1 MISKIVFSPPDKKNQ
16 MMPYTFIQYLFKSE
30 EHEICNVKPHGNSK
44 KNSSYR
50 RILPSTHQKLK
61 ESFNTKST
69 TVKQALDAVYC
80 SVGDVTSARSLG
92 ELPRGPK
99 DIYNARYTAKKMDIP
114 KTERQEEFKK
124 TNDPVCLENMWI
136 LLERAKREEEMSRE
150 NVFIR
155 ECTIHPDLF
164 VVLANDRQLQQ
175 LGQFCTNP
183 KEFCVFGVDPTFNI
197 FDRNISLTVTTY
209 RNLKLENRKTG
220 KAPVFIG
227 PLLMHQHKD
236 WRTYSKFAYLLTSE
250 SPVLEGILACGTDGE
265 KALIDGFKR
274 NFRFAT
280 FLRCFIHFKDNIK
293 RELSDRGFNAGEKQ
307 QFLEEIFGRRDGT
320 VKFLGLVD
328 SDSEDEF
335 DAKLESLKETW
346 MERENQLGSGREI
359 TFFEWFKKEKV
370 GNNSVLCFV
379 LIEKKTRA

>member
-1 MISKIVFSPPDKKNQ
+1 M
-16 MMPYTFIQYLFKSE
+16 T
-30 EHEICNVKPHGNSK
+30 
-44 KNSSYR
+44 
-50 RILPSTHQKLK
+50 
-61 ESFNTKST
+61 
-69 TVKQALDAVYC
+69 
-80 SVGDVTSARSLG
+80 
-92 ELPRGPK
+92 
-99 DIYNARYTAKKMDIP
+99 
-114 KTERQEEFKK
+114 
-124 TNDPVCLENMWI
+124 
-136 LLERAKREEEMSRE
+136 
-150 NVFIR
+150 
-155 ECTIHPDLF
+155 
-164 VVLANDRQLQQ
+164 NDRQLQQ

-265 KALIDGFKR
+265 MALIDGFKR

-293 RELSDRGFNAGEKQ
+293 RELSDRGFNPGEKQ

-328 SDSEDEF
+328 SDSEDEM
-335 DAKLESLKETW
+335 DAKPESLKETW
-346 MERENQLGSGREI
+346 MERENQLGSGRE
-359 TFFEWFKKEKV
+359 EGKGW
-370 GNNSVLCFV
+370 
-379 LIEKKTRA
+379 